1 MILDALLRLARQH
14 PVVLVHLLTAVGALL
29 VGLVVLA
36 RRKGDAPHRAWGWA
50 WVLLM
55 GSTAL
60 ASAFIR
66 DYQMPNL
73 AGFSPIH
80 LLSVATLVNLPLGV
94 RAAMQGRIQV
104 HRKTMRGLYIGGC
117 LVAGAFTLMPGRY
130 LGQLLWGQALG
141 WL

>member
-14 PVVLVHLLTAVGALL
+14 PVVLFHLITAVGALL

-66 DYQMPNL
+66 DYRMPNL

-80 LLSVATLVNLPLGV
+80 GFTLLVAWGLPRGIWHIRRGNV
-94 RAAMQGRIQV
+94 QA
-104 HRKTMRGLYIGGC
+104 HRKQMKGMFIGGC
-117 LVAGAFTLMPGRY
+117 VVAGLFTLLPGRF
-130 LGQLLWGQALG
+130 LGTLLWRSLG
-141 WL
+141 LM